1 MAVRDISQSASST
14 TDRRSLGDA
23 LRGRRARNA
32 VWISICTMIVI
43 MGMLFV
49 ITPILWMLST
59 SLKSMGEVF
68 LVPPVWIPEQIQWQ
82 NYPDSLSFMRATTV
96 YQNTTIVTLMAIVG
110 ETLASSLAAFGF
122 SRVRAPG
129 RNLLFVVMLSTMML
143 LFQVTLIPQ
152 FIMFTQLGWVDSLK
166 PLIVP
171 AFFGTPF
178 FIFLLRQ
185 FYLTISSEMDDAA
198 RIDGCGYLGLWWRII
213 VPLSKPALGVV
224 AIQSFMFHWNEFMK
238 PLIYLNTR
246 SKYTA
251 ALALRNF
258 TAEYGAT
265 PWNELMAASL
275 VMLLPCILLFFI
287 AQRYFIEG
295 IVFTGVKG

>member
-1 MAVRDISQSASST
+1 MAARNVTHSGSSIHYK
-14 TDRRSLGDA
+14 RSFGDVI
-23 LRGRRARNA
+23 RGRKMRDFT
-32 VWISICTMIVI
+32 WISVCTLLVMV
-43 MGMLFV
+43 GTVFV

-59 SLKSMGEVF
+59 SFKTMGEVF
-68 LVPPVWIPEQIQWQ
+68 IIPPVWIPAAIQWE
-82 NYPDSLSFMRATTV
+82 NYPKSLAFMRASTV
-96 YQNTTIVTLMAIVG
+96 YQNTTLVTLLCIIG
-110 ETLASSLAAFGF
+110 ETLGSSLAAFGF
-122 SRVRAPG
+122 SRLRAPG
-129 RNLLFVVMLSTMML
+129 RNFLFVVMLSTLML
-143 LFQVTLIPQ
+143 PFQVTLIPQ
-152 FIMFTQLGWVDSLK
+152 FIIFKQLGWIDTLK
-166 PLIVP
+166 PLVVP

-185 FYLTISSEMDDAA
+185 FYMTISPEMDDAA
-198 RIDGCGYLGLWWRII
+198 RIDGCGYFGLWWRII

-224 AIQSFMFHWNEFMK
+224 AIQSFMFHWNEFMR

-246 SKYTA
+246 SNYTA

-275 VMLLPCILLFFI
+275 VMMLPCILLFFI